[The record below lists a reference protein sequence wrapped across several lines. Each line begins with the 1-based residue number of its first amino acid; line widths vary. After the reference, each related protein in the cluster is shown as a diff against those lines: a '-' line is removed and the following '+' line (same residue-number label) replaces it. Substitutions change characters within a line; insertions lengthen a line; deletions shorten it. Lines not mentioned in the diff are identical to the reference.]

1 MRGSNKYRI
10 CICILSVLSAAQC
23 CARGGNNG
31 ETSVRYGALGG
42 PCLPPPVLV
51 LLLIVKRRR
60 RRNRS
65 NDYHADHDKDDVDDV
80 DHECLQETKP
90 C

>member
-1 MRGSNKYRI
+1 MYLYLY
-10 CICILSVLSAAQC
+10 LSVLSAGQC

-42 PCLPPPVLV
+42 PCLPLPLPV
-51 LLLIVKRRR
+51 LLIVKRRR

-65 NDYHADHDKDDVDDV
+65 NDEHADHDKGGNDDIDDV
-80 DHECLQETKP
+80 EPEGLQETKA

>member
-1 MRGSNKYRI
+1 M
-10 CICILSVLSAAQC
+10 LVVLSAQC

-42 PCLPPPVLV
+42 PCLPLPVLA

-65 NDYHADHDKDDVDDV
+65 NDYHADHDKGGNDDVDDV
-80 DHECLQETKP
+80 EHEGLQETKP